1 MQVNVSTRHG
11 NLNEAAR
18 QKIIEKVERL
28 GRLADRVNKIEVT
41 VELEKPDQPTV
52 DLYVG
57 TELKKEFTAVYTS
70 DNLMG
75 CVDQVVDKVVNQMRK
90 FKEKLTDHQ

>member
-1 MQVNVSTRHG
+1 MLVNVTARHG
-11 NLNEAAR
+11 NLNEATR

-28 GRLADRVNKIEVT
+28 SRLADRVSKIEVK
-41 VELEKPDQPTV
+41 VEMEKPDQPVV
-52 DLYVG
+52 DLFVS
-57 TELKKEFTAVYTS
+57 TELKKEFTAVYSS

-75 CVDQVVDKVVNQMRK
+75 CVDQVIDKVENQMRK